1 MRNGN
6 QALWLPLRSYTL
18 TLITGGRRV
27 RFPPSEDVCV
37 PARGAEGV
45 LWDPLGHRLRLT
57 CFGSTSDRNQPGN
70 GDDRAINPGFTF
82 C

>member
-1 MRNGN
+1 MATKRVVAITLLYTHANN
-6 QALWLPLRSYTL
+6 RRSP
-18 TLITGGRRV
+18 V

-57 CFGSTSDRNQPGN
+57 CFRSTSDRQPGN